1 MSGLIIGKIVKAQG
15 IKGEVKVVPI
25 TDDVLRF
32 NALKSAFIDE
42 NRLLNVQSVR
52 IDGDVVYVK
61 FAEIETRNDAELLAG
76 KFVSVN
82 RDSAAPLQENR
93 YYIVD
98 LLGCVVKSKKKNF
111 GTLIDV
117 LQHGA
122 ADVYVLSSNG
132 KTVMFPA
139 VKDVLIKVDIVSKT
153 IEVDEKRF
161 EEIAVYD

>member
-25 TDDVLRF
+25 TDNVLRF
-32 NALKSAFIDE
+32 NTLKSVFIDD
-42 NRLLNVQSVR
+42 NRKLNVQSVR
-52 IDGDVVYVK
+52 IDGEVVYVK
-61 FAEIETRNDAELLAG
+61 FVGVDTRNDAELLGG
-76 KFVSVN
+76 KFLSVD
-82 RDSAAPLQENR
+82 RDNATPLQENR
-93 YYIVD
+93 YFIVD
-98 LLGCVVKSKKKNF
+98 LLGCVVKCKKKIF

-122 ADVYVLSSNG
+122 ADVYVLSDNG

-139 VKDVLIKVDIVSKT
+139 LKDVLINVDVDKKT
-153 IEVDEKRF
+153 IEVDERRF